1 MRVIGW
7 CVVVVW
13 VCAGVAAAAEEPV
26 RTYSDPVYG
35 FSLEV
40 PELGDESA
48 GAPVVQP
55 VTFSAPARGGF
66 AANCNVQ
73 VQSVDMTLEA
83 YKKLSFAQLE
93 AGGLELMETKERTV
107 SGMPGFVMES
117 AGPLGGRDL
126 RFLALAV
133 GGEGRFWLVT
143 CTASAERFEG
153 YRPAFT
159 RVLESFEVDAAGD

>member
-1 MRVIGW
+1 MTGW
-7 CVVVVW
+7 FVLVVW
-13 VCAGVAAAAEEPV
+13 ACAGVAAAAEEPV

-73 VQSVDMTLEA
+73 VQSVEMTLEA
-83 YKKLSFAQLE
+83 YKKLSLAQLE
-93 AGGLELMETKERTV
+93 AGGLELIKTKERAV
-107 SGMPGFVMES
+107 SGLPGFIMES
-117 AGPLGGRDL
+117 SGQLGGRDL

-143 CTASAERFEG
+143 CTAQAERFQEL
-153 YRPAFT
+153 RPVFT
-159 RVLESFEVDAAGD
+159 RVLESFEVDATGD